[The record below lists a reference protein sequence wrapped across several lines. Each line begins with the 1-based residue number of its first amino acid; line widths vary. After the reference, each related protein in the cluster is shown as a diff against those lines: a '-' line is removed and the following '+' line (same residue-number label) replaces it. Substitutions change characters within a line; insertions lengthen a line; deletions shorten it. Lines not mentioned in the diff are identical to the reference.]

1 MSMALI
7 EWGGSPLLG
16 LQAILALLHIWELRV
31 ASGIVEL
38 WVDGKPMLRRSL
50 EKGHFMGT
58 EASIILGQK
67 QISLLGE
74 E

>member
-1 MSMALI
+1 
-7 EWGGSPLLG
+7 
-16 LQAILALLHIWELRV
+16 
-31 ASGIVEL
+31 GIVEL

-67 QISLLGE
+67 QISFLGE
-74 E
+74 VVFDKNQSLVGDTGDVNMWEFVMSPEEINNVY